1 MHTSVSWFHK
11 VQGIQLKEIHVLS
24 WDIILLYF
32 MFNGTT
38 ISIYFIK
45 EVQEGYASLDSFP
58 IS

>member
-1 MHTSVSWFHK
+1 MI
-11 VQGIQLKEIHVLS
+11 GIQLREIHVLS

-32 MFNGTT
+32 MFNGIT

-45 EVQEGYASLDSFP
+45 EVKEGYAGLDSFP